1 MVKNLKVVCVQ
12 TINGEKH
19 YVVESLEGNENP
31 ENSVDFD
38 EARVKRNMK
47 KEASK
52 RLLLLRAE

>member
-31 ENSVDFD
+31 ENSIDFD
-38 EARVKRNMK
+38 EAKVRRNMK

>member
-19 YVVESLEGNENP
+19 YVVQNLEGNENLDG
-31 ENSVDFD
+31 SIDFD
-38 EARVKRNMK
+38 EAEVRRNMK

-52 RLLLLRAE
+52 PLLLLRAE